1 MPSRPSDETRVIEI
15 SRPFCSPLPGLRR
28 PGLLPGLCLMVGLV
42 TGCASGGSAAS
53 VASEAP
59 HYALTGASL
68 PKPPV
73 PTKSMFGAYL
83 AGDFAVRH
91 HDDLGALSY
100 YGLVL
105 RKGGGDGSSTIAARS
120 LQIAVDAGRMD
131 LALPLARQIAKAEPD
146 NPLVN
151 LILAVS
157 NFQQG
162 HVEEAQ
168 ALSARLPGGGLFVL
182 FSSMLNAWSAAAEKP
197 DMPDG
202 LEQALAPLNRDP
214 QVSGLALIHRALIED
229 LANQDGAAERDY
241 RAALAM
247 GTPPLRLIE
256 LAGNFLERTG
266 KRDEAATLY
275 RSFAEASGAEIG
287 IAPVV
292 SPGKPSRIIATPSEG
307 LAEAMFDI
315 ASVAGS
321 ANIPEVALLGTRLA
335 LVLRP
340 DYPQAQFSLAESY
353 AARDQIDE
361 ARAAYHA
368 IPRSASLSWAARIA
382 DAQLL
387 IKLHRSV
394 DALAVIKPMIAERP
408 KDAEPQI
415 ILGDLLR
422 ATGDQDGAIAAYSKA
437 LSLVGPDAPKPQ
449 LWQLYFSRGA
459 AREQGNHWPEGEADL
474 RQAMTYFRDPVLL
487 NYLGF
492 ALVIRDEKLD
502 EARELIQ
509 KAVALAPN
517 TAAYVDS
524 LGWADYH
531 LKHYDKAKAS
541 LEQATLLSPG
551 NAEINDHLGDAYWH
565 CGQKAE
571 AMLQWRR
578 ALSLSPD
585 DALAKTIRAK
595 LEGKKRP

>member
-1 MPSRPSDETRVIEI
+1 MTRVIEI
-15 SRPFCSPLPGLRR
+15 SNPARSPLPRLRR
-28 PGLLPGLCLMVGLV
+28 PGLLPALCLITGLV
-42 TGCASGGSAAS
+42 TGCVSGGSAAS
-53 VASEAP
+53 VAAEGP
-59 HYALTGASL
+59 RYALTGGNV

-73 PTKSMFGAYL
+73 PTRSLFGAYL
-83 AGDFAVRH
+83 AGNFAVRH

-100 YGLVL
+100 YNLIL
-105 RKGGGDGSSTIAARS
+105 RDTTGNGAVAARS
-120 LQIAVDAGRMD
+120 LQIAVNAGRMD
-131 LALPLARQIAKAEPD
+131 LALPLARQIAKADPD
-146 NPLVN
+146 NPLAN
-151 LILAVS
+151 LVLAVTS
-157 NFQQG
+157 FKHGNAK
-162 HVEEAQ
+162 EAR
-168 ALSARLPGGGLFVL
+168 ALAEQLPGQGLFVL
-182 FSSMLNAWSAAAEKP
+182 FSSLLTAWSAAAEKP
-197 DMPDG
+197 EMPEG
-202 LEQALAPLNRDP
+202 LEAVLAPISRDP
-214 QVSGLALIHRALIED
+214 QVAGLALIHRALIED
-229 LANQDGAAERDY
+229 LANQDGAADRDY

-256 LAGNFLERTG
+256 LIGNFWERTG
-266 KRDEAATLY
+266 KRDEAADLY
-275 RSFAEASGAEIG
+275 RTFTQGGGANIG
-287 IAPVV
+287 IAPVLSV
-292 SPGKPSRIIATPSEG
+292 GKLGRVIATPAQG

-315 ASVAGS
+315 AGIASG
-321 ANIPEVALLGTRLA
+321 ANIPEVALLATRLA

-353 AARDQIDE
+353 AARDQIEE

-368 IPRSASLSWAARIA
+368 IDRSAPLSWAARIA

-387 IKLHRSV
+387 IKLHRSA
-394 DALAVIKPMIAERP
+394 DALAVIKPMIAARP
-408 KDAEPQI
+408 KEAEPQI

-437 LSLVGPDAPKPQ
+437 LELIGPDAPKPQ

-502 EARELIQ
+502 EARDLIQ
-509 KAVALAPN
+509 KAIALSPN
-517 TAAYVDS
+517 MAAYIDS

-531 LKHYDKAKAS
+531 LKHYQKAKES
-541 LEQATLLSPG
+541 LEQATLLTPG
-551 NAEINDHLGDAYWH
+551 NAEINDHLGDAYWR

-571 AMLQWRR
+571 AMLHWRR

-585 DALAKTIRAK
+585 DALAKAIRAK
-595 LEGKKRP
+595 LDAKKLP

>member
-1 MPSRPSDETRVIEI
+1 VIKSLYGTGRIGNKKHRERLRPPRGPVPSRPSDETCVIEI
-15 SRPFCSPLPGLRR
+15 SRPCVAPPPRLHR
-28 PGLLPGLCLMVGLV
+28 PGLLPGLCLLVGLM

-53 VASEAP
+53 VAIDAP
-59 HYALTGASL
+59 HYTLAGGNI

-83 AGDFAVRH
+83 AGNFAVRH

-105 RKGGGDGSSTIAARS
+105 RSGGGNGSSTVAGRS

-146 NPLVN
+146 NALVN
-151 LILAVS
+151 LVLSVS
-157 NFQQG
+157 SFKQG
-162 HVEEAQ
+162 HIDDSLAHT
-168 ALSARLPGGGLFVL
+168 ARLPGDGLFLL
-182 FSSMLNAWSAAAEKP
+182 FSSLLNAWGAAAQNP
-197 DMPDG
+197 DMPAG
-202 LEQALAPLNRDP
+202 LDKAFAPLSRDP
-214 QVSGLALIHRALIED
+214 QFSGLALIHRALIED
-229 LANQDGAAERDY
+229 LANQQGAAERDY

-256 LAGNFLERTG
+256 LAGNFLERAG
-266 KRDEAATLY
+266 KRDDAAALY
-275 RSFAEASGAEIG
+275 HTFTDAGGVEMG
-287 IAPVV
+287 IAPAL
-292 SPGKPSRIIATPSEG
+292 SSGKPARIVATPAQG

-315 ASVAGS
+315 ASIAGS

-340 DYPQAQFSLAESY
+340 DYPQAQFSIAEIY
-353 AARDQIDE
+353 ASRDQIDE

-368 IPRSASLSWAARIA
+368 IPRTAALSWASRIA

-387 IKLHRSV
+387 IKLHRNAE
-394 DALAVIKPMIAERP
+394 ALVVVKAMIAARP
-408 KDAEPQI
+408 DDAEPQI

-422 ATGDQDGAIAAYSKA
+422 ATGDQDGAAAAYSKA
-437 LSLVGPDAPKPQ
+437 LAIVGPNAPKPQ

-459 AREQGNHWPEGEADL
+459 AREQANHWAEGEADL

-492 ALVIRDEKLD
+492 AMVVRDEKLE
-502 EARELIQ
+502 EARALIE

-531 LKHYDKAKAS
+531 LKQYRKAKAS
-541 LEQATLLSPG
+541 LEQATQLAPG
-551 NAEINDHLGDAYWH
+551 NA
-565 CGQKAE
+565 
-571 AMLQWRR
+571 
-578 ALSLSPD
+578 
-585 DALAKTIRAK
+585 
-595 LEGKKRP
+595 

>member
-1 MPSRPSDETRVIEI
+1 MIEI
-15 SRPFCSPLPGLRR
+15 SRPFGSPQPRLRR
-28 PGLLPGLCLMVGLV
+28 PGLLPGLCLIVGLV
-42 TGCASGGSAAS
+42 TGCASGGSSAS
-53 VASEAP
+53 VAAEAP
-59 HYALTGASL
+59 HYVLTGGSI

-73 PTKSMFGAYL
+73 PTKSVFGAYL
-83 AGDFAVRH
+83 AGNFAVRH
-91 HDDLGALSY
+91 HDDLGALGY
-100 YGLVL
+100 YNLIL
-105 RKGGGDGSSTIAARS
+105 RNGSGNDSNTIAARS

-157 NFQQG
+157 SFKQG
-162 HVEEAQ
+162 HVKEAT
-168 ALSARLPGGGLFVL
+168 ALSARLPGDGLFVL
-182 FSSMLNAWSAAAEKP
+182 FSSMLNAWGAAAEKP

-202 LEQALAPLNRDP
+202 LESALAPLSRDP
-214 QVSGLALIHRALIED
+214 QVAGLGIIHRALIED

-256 LAGNFLERTG
+256 LAGNFLERSG
-266 KRDEAATLY
+266 KRSDAADLY
-275 RSFAEASGAEIG
+275 RTFTQASGAAMG
-287 IAPVV
+287 IAPVL
-292 SPGKPSRIIATPSEG
+292 STGKPSRIIATPAQG

-315 ASVAGS
+315 GSIAGS

-340 DYPQAQFSLAESY
+340 DYPQAQLSLAESY

-368 IPRSASLSWAARIA
+368 IPRSAPLSWAARIA

-387 IKLHRSV
+387 IKLHRSA
-394 DALAVIKPMIAERP
+394 DALAVIKPMIAARP
-408 KDAEPQI
+408 QEAEPEI

-459 AREQGNHWPEGEADL
+459 AREQGSHWAAGEADL

-492 ALVIRDEKLD
+492 ALVVRDEKLD

-509 KAVALAPN
+509 KAVALSPN

-531 LKHYDKAKAS
+531 LKHYQKAKES
-541 LEQATLLSPG
+541 LEQATLLAPG
-551 NAEINDHLGDAYWH
+551 NAEINDHLGDAYWR
-565 CGQKAE
+565 CGQRAE

-585 DALAKTIRAK
+585 ETLAKAIHAK
-595 LEGKKRP
+595 LGGKKLP